1 MGDFLLIIQ
10 VLVLVAFSA
19 ICSGL
24 NVGIMSLQPADLKR
38 KAKLGDKRA
47 IRVLPYRKNSHLTI
61 SGIVFTNVALISATS
76 LVLDT
81 RLNGFVAGL
90 LSTLLIVVFAEV
102 LPQAWFSR
110 YALSFC
116 SRFAWLLRIMIVI
129 SYPISKPLQLMMDKI
144 LGHEQ
149 LLLHSRGELGMLI
162 GEHLLPGASELDED
176 EVEIMKGALSLSTK
190 QVGSIITPIDE
201 VYWLTQNTLVDGG
214 KINEIKTKGW
224 SRIPIFDIDARKFYG
239 ILLMKDLV
247 DVDFDEEPI
256 YVEDLPLHTSAIVN
270 GRTALDTMF
279 RKFIA
284 AKTHLMPVVSNNK
297 IIGIVTIEDL
307 LEEILGHE
315 IEDES
320 DTSRNLNGGESLHE
334 NASRKTNK

>member
-1 MGDFLLIIQ
+1 MGDFVLIFQ
-10 VLVLVAFSA
+10 VLFLLTFSA

-47 IRVLPYRKNSHLTI
+47 KRVLPYRKNSHLTI
-61 SGIVFTNVALISATS
+61 SGIVFTNVALISANA
-76 LVLDT
+76 LVIDT
-81 RLNGFVAGL
+81 RLNGFAAGL

-116 SRFAWLLRIMIVI
+116 SRFAWLLRLMIIV
-129 SYPISKPLQLMMDKI
+129 SYPISKPLQILMDKI

-149 LLLHSRGELGMLI
+149 MLLHTRGELGILI

-190 QVGSIITPIDE
+190 QVSSIMTPIEE
-201 VYWLTQNTLVDGG
+201 VYWLTLNTLVDGG
-214 KINEIKTKGW
+214 KINEIKANGW
-224 SRIPIFDIDARKFYG
+224 SRIPIFDMDEAKFHG

-256 YVEDLPLHTSAIVN
+256 YVEDLPLHKSAVVN
-270 GRTALDTMF
+270 GQTALDTMF

-284 AKTHLMPVVSNNK
+284 AKTHLIPVVINSK

-320 DTSRNLNGGESLHE
+320 DTSRNIQKNEAVHE
-334 NASRKTNK
+334 NAS

>member
-1 MGDFLLIIQ
+1 MGDLLFIIQ
-10 VLVLVAFSA
+10 VVVLVGFSA

-24 NVGIMSLQPADLKR
+24 NVGLMSLQPADLKR
-38 KAKLGDKRA
+38 KAKLGDKNA
-47 IRVLPYRKNSHLTI
+47 KRVLPYRKNSHLTI

-81 RLNGFVAGL
+81 RLNGFAAGL

-102 LPQAWFSR
+102 LPQAWFAR

-116 SRFAWLLRIMIVI
+116 YRFAWLLRIMIVV
-129 SYPISKPLQLMMDKI
+129 SYPISKPLQLLMDKI

-149 LLLHSRGELGMLI
+149 LLLHTRGELGILI

-176 EVEIMKGALSLSTK
+176 EVEIMKGALSLSIK
-190 QVGSIITPIDE
+190 QVSSIMTPLDK
-201 VYWLTQNTLVDGG
+201 VYWLALDTLVDGR
-214 KINEIKTKGW
+214 KINEIKAKGW
-224 SRIPIFDIDARKFYG
+224 SRIPILNIEQAKFHG

-247 DVDFDEEPI
+247 DVDFGEEPV
-256 YVEDLPLHTSAIVN
+256 YVEDLPLHNSATVN
-270 GRTALDTMF
+270 SKTALDTMF
-279 RKFIA
+279 RKFIS
-284 AKTHLMPVVSNNK
+284 AKTHLMPVVSNSK
-297 IIGIVTIEDL
+297 ILGIVTIEDL

-320 DTSRNLNGGESLHE
+320 DTSRNLNIG
-334 NASRKTNK
+334 K